1 MIWFLL
7 QFGVLSAFEFF
18 KDNKLHLPY
27 ALVQFCCLSKKL
39 LVLINTKLHSKSCY
53 YLYKTNLEWGN
64 LDVSY
69 QGLDF
74 TKTSLTVLKLEGV
87 RLGQDQEG
95 NGAFKPENKNSLL
108 VSMVITHYKNHWQD
122 FYEKGKATLILSKLS
137 TLLAK

>member
-18 KDNKLHLPY
+18 RQQTAF
-27 ALVQFCCLSKKL
+27 ALRARAILLSFKKL

-53 YLYKTNLEWGN
+53 YIYKTNLEWGN

-108 VSMVITHYKNHWQD
+108 VSMVITHHKNHWQD

>member
-1 MIWFLL
+1 M
-7 QFGVLSAFEFF
+7 QFGVLSALEFF

-53 YLYKTNLEWGN
+53 YLYKTNLGWGN

-108 VSMVITHYKNHWQD
+108 VSMVITHHKNHWQD